1 MIRNGTHTI
10 IIFRFSTTTKTDK
23 FDTIENINVKD
34 LKLKPVIDQI
44 GTYIYDASKVVA
56 EFLKLIARNE
66 FIISDT

>member
-34 LKLKPVIDQI
+34 LKLKPVIDQT
-44 GTYIYDASKVVA
+44 GTYICDASKVVA